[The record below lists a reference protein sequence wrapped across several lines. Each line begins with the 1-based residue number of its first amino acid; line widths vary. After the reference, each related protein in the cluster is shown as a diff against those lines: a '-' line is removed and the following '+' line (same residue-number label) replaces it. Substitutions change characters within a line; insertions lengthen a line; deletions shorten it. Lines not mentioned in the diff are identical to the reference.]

1 VADNRV
7 RTISKGQQLVTS
19 YDLLVR
25 IADGLAIPRGLLGV
39 ASSEDASQQAES
51 ILDPR
56 RDLTQKSSVLPY
68 YRPSAPELHLASS
81 RLPAKSVPVIPES

>member
-1 VADNRV
+1 VAENRV

-39 ASSEDASQQAES
+39 ASSEDASQQTES
-51 ILDPR
+51 IVDPR
-56 RDLTQKSSVLPY
+56 RDPDFVGSLTALV
-68 YRPSAPELHLASS
+68 SS
-81 RLPAKSVPVIPES
+81 RLPANSVPVIPES